1 MINEDGI
8 VNTVYEIGN
17 EHIFYSPMSH
27 IYNPIRGLVYVD
39 KLEIG
44 LGNNTDVSDIM
55 AIKSHNKS
63 FTDFNGESHD
73 TYRTLSMSPKL
84 NEEFY
89 KYPFPVLTEK

>member
-8 VNTVYEIGN
+8 VNTVYEIVN
-17 EHIFYSPMSH
+17 EHIFYIPMRH
-27 IYNPIRGLVYVD
+27 IYNPIRGIMYID

-44 LGNNTDVSDIM
+44 LGNNTDVSDI
-55 AIKSHNKS
+55 ITIRNHNNS
-63 FTDFNGESHD
+63 FTVFDKEFHD
-73 TYRTLSMSPKL
+73 TYITLSMSPKL